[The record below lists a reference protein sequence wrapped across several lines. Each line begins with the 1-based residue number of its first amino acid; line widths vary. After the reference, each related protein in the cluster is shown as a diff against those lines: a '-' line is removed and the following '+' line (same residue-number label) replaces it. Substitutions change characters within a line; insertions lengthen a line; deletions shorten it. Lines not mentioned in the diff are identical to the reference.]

1 MQNTKKQVEK
11 TRKRVVKR
19 VKLERKKMWGMSTA
33 PQTKKEKKKKSCKR
47 EHNITEVE
55 SEEFETRLDF
65 ELDVVVVV

>member
-33 PQTKKEKKKKSCKR
+33 PQTKKE
-47 EHNITEVE
+47 
-55 SEEFETRLDF
+55 L
-65 ELDVVVVV
+65 